1 MVETTKD
8 FEIKDLVK
16 IVTCCDNCGDYTVID
31 ISDTT
36 DNDIKQLVKEKE
48 MMSKP
53 KHKEPTNY
61 EHCCSCCPKLE
72 KENKKLKKL
81 IKEQEEILDIFIEA
95 SDQRGG
101 TI

>member
-1 MVETTKD
+1 
-8 FEIKDLVK
+8 
-16 IVTCCDNCGDYTVID
+16 
-31 ISDTT
+31 
-36 DNDIKQLVKEKE
+36 

-81 IKEQEEILDIFIEA
+81 IKEQEEVLDIFIEA

>member
-36 DNDIKQLVKEKE
+36 DDDIKQLVKEKDD
-48 MMSKP
+48 
-53 KHKEPTNY
+53 
-61 EHCCSCCPKLE
+61 
-72 KENKKLKKL
+72 
-81 IKEQEEILDIFIEA
+81 EQ
-95 SDQRGG
+95 
-101 TI
+101 T